1 MENPLNSRNTSKDLH
16 GKSIVKINTM
26 SIKSVQLIKALD
38 VSYTQYLIKK
48 IEQSTGLTFDE
59 LKTRYTQADLF
70 KVCLFHVTTTKK
82 AISTAFNL
90 PIETMCRRKRELE
103 KCGLLVQSTK
113 KVICPITKHPAH
125 LISTNPAEFDRLLNI
140 VNPKN
145 R

>member
-1 MENPLNSRNTSKDLH
+1 MENPLNSRNTFNNVH
-16 GKSIVKINTM
+16 GKNIVKINTM
-26 SIKSVQLIKALD
+26 SVKSVELLRALE

-48 IEQSTGLTFDE
+48 IEISTGLTFAE
-59 LKTRYTQADLF
+59 LKAKYTQAKLF

-82 AISTAFNL
+82 AIATAFDL

-103 KCGLLVQSTK
+103 KSGLLVQSIK

-125 LISTNPAEFDRLLNI
+125 LISTNPKEFARLRNMN
-140 VNPKN
+140 NPKN